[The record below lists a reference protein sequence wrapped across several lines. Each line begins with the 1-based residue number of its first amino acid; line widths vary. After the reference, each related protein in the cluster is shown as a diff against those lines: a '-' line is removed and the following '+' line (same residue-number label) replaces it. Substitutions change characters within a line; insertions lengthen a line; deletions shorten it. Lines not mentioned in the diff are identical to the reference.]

1 MIFQEGYT
9 IGLTYHEV
17 TWTREE
23 LKKYL
28 EQTSLATEDPAAG
41 THGQAL
47 QLPHE
52 GLQARLL
59 IKSWAQ

>member
-1 MIFQEGYT
+1 M
-9 IGLTYHEV
+9 
-17 TWTREE
+17 
-23 LKKYL
+23 
-28 EQTSLATEDPAAG
+28 EQTSFATEDPAAG

-59 IKSWAQ
+59 TKELELSVDTKVYKKME